1 MFSNI
6 IDTSQELK
14 LEVTTLFKASNDI
27 ENDLVHITNKGN
39 YDLLLIMRENLYM
52 KERCLENCWVLRPKS
67 LILRN
72 Y

>member
-39 YDLLLIMRENLYM
+39 YDLLLIM
-52 KERCLENCWVLRPKS
+52 LRKS
-67 LILRN
+67 IYEGTLLGKLLGFTTKIIN
-72 Y
+72 PEKY